1 MKRIIGL
8 IICILVISSFSVGG
22 QKLFT
27 NNIKQT
33 PNVNTFDDD
42 VPIWQIGEKW
52 IFEMETLYIET
63 FSSSA
68 TIRLDAAMK
77 NLVFELKT
85 ISETQYQLDISGNIT
100 GTFYYNDGAGLVL
113 GGDLTKT
120 ELSGSVKINKAN
132 LAFEEA
138 ALVIDSVMILREYPF
153 PINIPIKIP
162 FTITL
167 SMSHSSPRPVIDFP
181 LFDGKI
187 GLISEAY
194 LSVNIKVESI
204 ILKIINIFMP
214 DVPSEIVL
222 DQNLYL
228 PMLQYSAN
236 AEEITVIA
244 GTYNGYRIE
253 LFEGAFG
260 SIFYSPEIK
269 NIIKIEVDLE
279 ISGELHIEVYGELK
293 NEITI
298 SKTII

>member
-100 GTFYYNDGAGLVL
+100 LHMKIDDVL
-113 GGDLTKT
+113 
-120 ELSGSVKINKAN
+120 EESVTHYLNGHDSINVS
-132 LAFEEA
+132 F
-138 ALVIDSVMILREYPF
+138 
-153 PINIPIKIP
+153 
-162 FTITL
+162 
-167 SMSHSSPRPVIDFP
+167 
-181 LFDGKI
+181 
-187 GLISEAY
+187 LISTIAAAG
-194 LSVNIKVESI
+194 I
-204 ILKIINIFMP
+204 IPKT
-214 DVPSEIVL
+214 
-222 DQNLYL
+222 
-228 PMLQYSAN
+228 N
-236 AEEITVIA
+236 AS
-244 GTYNGYRIE
+244 N
-253 LFEGAFG
+253 
-260 SIFYSPEIK
+260 
-269 NIIKIEVDLE
+269 
-279 ISGELHIEVYGELK
+279 
-293 NEITI
+293 TI
-298 SKTII
+298 CS